1 MQTDAQKISKMNKK
15 FAFARFHQNGKFVQR
30 ISLIAY
36 FVKFLMQMV
45 SVWIWVLVK
54 LSLCMFLLF

>member
-36 FVKFLMQMV
+36 FVKFLMQMD
-45 SVWIWVLVK
+45 VLII
-54 LSLCMFLLF
+54 LIYYFFLQEW

>member
-1 MQTDAQKISKMNKK
+1 MQTDAQKISKMDKK

-36 FVKFLMQMV
+36 FVKFLMQMD
-45 SVWIWVLVK
+45 VLII
-54 LSLCMFLLF
+54 LIYYFFLQEW